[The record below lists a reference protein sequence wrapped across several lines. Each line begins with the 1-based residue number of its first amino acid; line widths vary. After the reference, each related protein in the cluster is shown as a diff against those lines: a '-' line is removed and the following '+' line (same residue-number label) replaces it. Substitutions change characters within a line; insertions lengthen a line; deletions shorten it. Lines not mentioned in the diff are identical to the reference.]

1 MIIKYIR
8 KSFKAITRAY
18 KKLVSFCRVSNY
30 QNKKIIE
37 ILGNSKH
44 EQMYAFSIKAGFK
57 QFLKEFQ
64 KLIRKAIKQLKSK
77 SKAKPKQKT
86 SKINYIPDTFSAN
99 SQTQD
104 LKIGGTND

>member
-1 MIIKYIR
+1 MISDYIK
-8 KSFKAITRAY
+8 KSFKTISKAY
-18 KKLVSFCRVSNY
+18 RQAASFCRVSNY

-37 ILGNSKH
+37 ISANSKH
-44 EQMYAFSIKAGFK
+44 EQMYVFSIKAGFK
-57 QFLKEFQ
+57 QFLRKFQ
-64 KLIRKAIKQLKSK
+64 KLIRKVIKQLKSK
-77 SKAKPKQKT
+77 PKAKPKQKA

>member
-1 MIIKYIR
+1 MISRCIKNLI
-8 KSFKAITRAY
+8 KTISKAYRQV
-18 KKLVSFCRVSNY
+18 VSFLRVSGH
-30 QNKKIIE
+30 QNKKIIK
-37 ILGNSKH
+37 IWANSKH
-44 EQMYAFSIKAGFK
+44 EQMYVFSIKAGFK

-77 SKAKPKQKT
+77 PKAKPKQKT

-99 SQTQD
+99 SQQD